1 MKRWTD
7 VRAFDERRGV
17 SMSQAAEEI
26 FKLSVERGTVRE
38 LLALDGSFRTYPKI
52 FGTCVVRK
60 PVNFSTF
67 PKVSAAQFMKT
78 GTHVVRAVV
87 SCGINTVQILHSN
100 CRGQIRIDKG
110 LFTQRMHLP
119 A

>member
-1 MKRWTD
+1 M
-7 VRAFDERRGV
+7 RALDEGRGT
-17 SMSQAAEEI
+17 SLRQPAEEI
-26 FKLSVERGTVRE
+26 FELAVERRTVRE
-38 LLALDGSFRTYPKI
+38 LSASRNSFRTYPKT

-67 PKVSAAQFMKT
+67 PKVSADQFIKA

-100 CRGQIRIDKG
+100 CRGQIRIDKS
-110 LFTQRMHLP
+110 LFTQRMHLR